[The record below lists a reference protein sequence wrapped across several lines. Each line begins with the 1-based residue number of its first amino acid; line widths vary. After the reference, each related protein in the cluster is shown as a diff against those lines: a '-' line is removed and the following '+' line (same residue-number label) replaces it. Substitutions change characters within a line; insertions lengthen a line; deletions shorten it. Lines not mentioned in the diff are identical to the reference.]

1 MVLLDNDMFLSRLTL
16 MFDKSRTKGHV
27 ALCMKRYDGRT
38 KPHPRLVVAPKA
50 ASKKKS
56 KKPVVELPVVTNP
69 DEYMCLIR
77 ATCKNEKISSIVHSK
92 DINKFQTAYCSLL
105 KSHMDGLKRRKK
117 VKPNKASA
125 NKE

>member
-27 ALCMKRYDGRT
+27 SLCMKRYDGRT
-38 KPHPRLVVAPKA
+38 KPSPRPVVV
-50 ASKKKS
+50 SKKNA
-56 KKPVVELPVVTNP
+56 KKNAKKVEAPPAPIQP

-77 ATCKNEKISSIVHSK
+77 ANCKHEKISSIVHSK

-105 KSHMDGLKRRKK
+105 KSHMDGLKRQKK
-117 VKPNKASA
+117 VKTKKQTA